1 MSSSR
6 RYVTNEQ
13 GERISVLLD
22 LEGYQQMTR
31 QLLRPDASDPEILIG
46 LSEAGLQAL
55 AHSILAPA
63 AQSRLDDLL
72 TRNTEAQLSET
83 EQMELDRLLNDI
95 DQLTILK
102 TRARYTLAHQTGTLQ
117 TSCAHVPAALRRQ
130 IRAPIAQRCASC
142 QTAES
147 LTVASFEIEQIM

>member
-6 RYVTNEQ
+6 RYITNEQ
-13 GERISVLLD
+13 GERIGVLLD
-22 LEGYQQMTR
+22 LDEYQRMTR

-46 LSEAGLQAL
+46 LSEAELQAL

-63 AQSRLDDLL
+63 EQSRLDDLL

-83 EQMELDRLLNDI
+83 EQTELDRLLNDI

-102 TRARYTLAHQTGTLQ
+102 TRARYTLAHQTGVLQ
-117 TSCAHVPAALRRQ
+117 TS
-130 IRAPIAQRCASC
+130 
-142 QTAES
+142 
-147 LTVASFEIEQIM
+147 